1 MVGKSRFVEKEM
13 WFAYAAGCAGSAVDR
28 SRYRCNPS
36 LLVLVINGNVE

>member
-1 MVGKSRFVEKEM
+1 MVEGGRAVEKEM
-13 WFAYAAGCAGSAVDR
+13 WFACVADIAGSAVDR